1 MVGAANRDPRLAALL
16 AETARATGGLVIE
29 DASFL
34 TLDNAYEQP
43 LLGRCHEADGEV
55 VQRAR
60 SLSPIGS
67 SLAMISSSASGLKL
81 GPTRIR

>member
-34 TLDNAYEQP
+34 TLGNAYEQP
-43 LLGRCHEADGEV
+43 LLGCHEADGEV

-60 SLSPIGS
+60 SLSVIGS